1 MSKEMQPSNQLKG
14 LVESYG
20 KVGTTDYH
28 ENKKI
33 ERTLVNAIG
42 VQMVSEGYTEDD
54 VLEFVSE
61 SSEGKILAKFK
72 EALQNESVVAYITED
87 GTFDTKLRYVEG
99 AIHARLHEQGGNR
112 RHRRGRVKGGIT
124 PAQIGSGLQKAFGGA
139 ARAIGDFIN
148 PPRSKS
154 ADPVVRAGGSYTAFG
169 GGPVLPKPKETEP
182 KITAGPGSKNPQAN
196 YGTGR
201 DGGFGTGTSGSG
213 MPSNPPLRGG
223 GSSGSSSSSSSS
235 GSRGSSGSSSSSG
248 SRGSSG
254 SSSSSG
260 TRGSSGSSSSSGT
273 RGSSSSS
280 GGRSGSSTA
289 TTRSKDPINVEYD
302 RLRKKNPT
310 TGRVEGSSKDLRAAE
325 KFGKANSMSNKP
337 KTPNPLMRGLRRTPE
352 RTAELAKLRAD
363 AKAKSMAQSAENKNR
378 TRGPQRRGARFEENE
393 FELVVQ
399 HLVSE
404 GIAASSEGAL
414 IMLEGMSEE
423 FITNILEQMQMGAAI
438 VEFLI
443 QNGEAES
450 LEEANYI
457 ISEMDEENI
466 DLLVQS
472 VIEVQ
477 NENI

>member
-1 MSKEMQPSNQLKG
+1 MQPSNQLKG

-20 KVGTTDYH
+20 KVGNDDYH
-28 ENKKI
+28 ENKKL

-61 SSEGKILAKFK
+61 SSEGKILAKFN
-72 EALQNESVVAYITED
+72 EALQNESVTAYITED

-99 AIHARLHEQGGNR
+99 AIHARLHEQGGRRNR
-112 RHRRGRVKGGIT
+112 RGSGAKGGVT
-124 PAQIGSGLQKAFGGA
+124 PAQIGGGIQKALGGA
-139 ARAIGDFIN
+139 ARAVGDFLN

-154 ADPVVRAGGSYTAFG
+154 ADPVVRAGGSYTGPG
-169 GGPVLPKPKETEP
+169 GAPVLPKPKKSEP
-182 KITAGPGSKNPQAN
+182 TVTAGPGSKNPQAN

-201 DGGFGTGTSGSG
+201 DGGFGTGTSGRG
-213 MPSNPPLRGG
+213 MPSNPPLRG
-223 GSSGSSSSSSSS
+223 
-235 GSRGSSGSSSSSG
+235 
-248 SRGSSG
+248 
-254 SSSSSG
+254 
-260 TRGSSGSSSSSGT
+260 
-273 RGSSSSS
+273 SSS
-280 GGRSGSSTA
+280 GGGSSKSGTRSSGSGGSSASAGSGAGRSSGSGGSGASAAPARPKAPVRPTA
-289 TTRSKDPINVEYD
+289 PAAPKLSAKDQAINKEYD
-302 RLRKKNPT
+302 RLRSQPGGTKA
-310 TGRVEGSSKDLRAAE
+310 GGAAE

-337 KTPNPLMRGLRRTPE
+337 KTPNPLMRGLKRTPA
-352 RTAELAKLRAD
+352 RTAELAKLQAD

-423 FITNILEQMQMGAAI
+423 FITKILEQMQMGAAM

-450 LEEANYI
+450 LDEANYI
-457 ISEMDEENI
+457 ISEMDEENL
-466 DLLVQS
+466 DLLKKS
-472 VIEVQ
+472 IKG
-477 NENI
+477 